1 MQVKNE
7 MTTKVEVA
15 SPETSVKEVSQK
27 MRDLNI
33 GVLPVCENGR
43 LSGIVTDRDITI
55 RLTAEGKDPSTTKV
69 KEIMSSKVE
78 WCFDDEEVGR
88 VADKM
93 ENKKIRRL
101 PVINHDKK
109 LVGMLSLGDIVLKGS
124 RETACKILEK
134 VSEPASAV

>member
-7 MTTKVEVA
+7 MTTKIEVVR
-15 SPETSVKEVSQK
+15 PETSVKEVSQK

-33 GVLPVCENGR
+33 GVLPVCENNR
-43 LSGIVTDRDITI
+43 LVGIVTDRDITV
-55 RLTAEGKDPSTTKV
+55 RLTAEGKDPSSTKV

-78 WCFDDEEVGR
+78 WCFEDEEVGR

-101 PVINHDKK
+101 PVINHDKE
-109 LVGMLSLGDIVLKGS
+109 LVGMLSLGDIVLRGS

-134 VSEPASAV
+134 VSEPA

>member
-7 MTTKVEVA
+7 MTTKIEVVK
-15 SPETSVKEVSQK
+15 PETSAKEVSQK
-27 MRDLNI
+27 MRDLTI
-33 GVLPVCENGR
+33 GALPVCENNR
-43 LSGIVTDRDITI
+43 LVGIVTDRDITI
-55 RLTAEGKDPSTTKV
+55 RLTAEGKDPSSTKV

-78 WCFDDEEVGR
+78 WCFEDEEVEKI
-88 VADKM
+88 AAKM

-109 LVGMLSLGDIVLKGS
+109 LVGMLSLGDLALRGS

-134 VSEPASAV
+134 VSEPA